1 MMTRTLVAV
10 ALFSLVSFGQAVA
23 QEVTNQDL
31 YKYAVVMETQDMFK
45 NELSAQVTDYINKQ
59 DPAIKNRYN
68 ALAGG
73 EEPANDAEKQ
83 FIGQVKSMQ
92 SERTGEFSDAFKTMI
107 KRVLGAQTYSAVKK
121 GIANDTAVKERYNT
135 IVQAMRSAADTAS
148 ASAGE

>member
-10 ALFSLVSFGQAVA
+10 ALFSLVSVGRAVA
-23 QEVTNQDL
+23 QEITNQDL

-45 NELSAQVTDYINKQ
+45 DELSTQVTDYINKQ

-92 SERTGEFSDAFKTMI
+92 TERTGEFSDAFKTMI

-121 GIANDTAVKERYNT
+121 GIANDTEVKERYNT

>member
-10 ALFSLVSFGQAVA
+10 ALFGLVSVGKAVA
-23 QEVTNQDL
+23 QEITNQDL

-45 NELSAQVTDYINKQ
+45 DELSTQVTDYINQQ

-121 GIANDTAVKERYNT
+121 GIANDTEVKERYNT

>member
-10 ALFSLVSFGQAVA
+10 ALFSLVSIGKTVA
-23 QEVTNQDL
+23 QDITNQDL

-45 NELSAQVTDYINKQ
+45 NELSTQVTDYINNQ
-59 DPAIKNRYN
+59 DPEIKNRYN

-73 EEPANDAEKQ
+73 EAPANDEEKQ
-83 FIGQVKSMQ
+83 FMSNVKNMQ

-107 KRVLGAQTYSAVKK
+107 KRVLGAKTYSAVKK
-121 GIANDTAVKERYNT
+121 GIANDTEVKERYNT

>member
-1 MMTRTLVAV
+1 MMKKTLVAI
-10 ALFSLVSFGQAVA
+10 AFFGLVSFGQTFA
-23 QEVTNQDL
+23 QEITNQDL

-45 NELSAQVTDYINKQ
+45 DELSTQVTDYINKQ

-121 GIANDTAVKERYNT
+121 GIANDTEVKERYNN

>member
-10 ALFSLVSFGQAVA
+10 ALFSLVSFRQAVA

-107 KRVLGAQTYSAVKK
+107 KRVLGAKTYSAVKK

>member
-1 MMTRTLVAV
+1 MTRTLVTV
-10 ALFSLVSFGQAVA
+10 ALFSLVSVGKTVA
-23 QEVTNQDL
+23 QEISNQDL

-45 NELSAQVTDYINKQ
+45 DELSTQVTDYINQQ

-121 GIANDTAVKERYNT
+121 GIANDTEVKERYNT

>member
-10 ALFSLVSFGQAVA
+10 ALFGLVSVGKTVA
-23 QEVTNQDL
+23 QEITNQDL

-45 NELSAQVTDYINKQ
+45 DELSTQVTDYINQQ

-121 GIANDTAVKERYNT
+121 GIANDTEVKERYNT

>member
-10 ALFSLVSFGQAVA
+10 ALFSLVSVGKAVA
-23 QEVTNQDL
+23 QEITNQDL

-45 NELSAQVTDYINKQ
+45 DELSTQVTDYINQQ

-121 GIANDTAVKERYNT
+121 GIANDTEVKERYNT

>member
-10 ALFSLVSFGQAVA
+10 ALFSLVSVGKAVA
-23 QEVTNQDL
+23 QEITNQDL

-45 NELSAQVTDYINKQ
+45 DELSTQVTDYINKQ

-121 GIANDTAVKERYNT
+121 GIANDTEVKERYNT